1 MPTTQDPT
9 ASVVPPQTGSGDTVK
24 GAAEK
29 VGFFDNGIPPQ
40 LYSLWRTQVHRG
52 IRNWDCVGAAEAGTK
67 KWTDCW
73 EWAAGQPG
81 MAPRGQV
88 EYARE
93 EVKRHVRP
101 LCDDIAKQ
109 ARNSRQAMWE
119 MIYVAREAYRTEYS
133 EAPEIIEPPKWLLPD
148 VQELGVA
155 ATKAAYMPRSAKG
168 KASNTVVRA
177 TAESN
182 FERNR
187 RAARDR
193 A

>member
-1 MPTTQDPT
+1 
-9 ASVVPPQTGSGDTVK
+9 
-24 GAAEK
+24 
-29 VGFFDNGIPPQ
+29 
-40 LYSLWRTQVHRG
+40 
-52 IRNWDCVGAAEAGTK
+52 
-67 KWTDCW
+67 
-73 EWAAGQPG
+73 

-93 EVKRHVRP
+93 EVKRHVHT
-101 LCDDIAKQ
+101 LCDDIAKK

-119 MIYVAREAYRTEYS
+119 MIYVARAAYRAVYP
-133 EAPEIIEPPKWLLPD
+133 EAPEIIEPPKWPLPD
-148 VQELGVA
+148 VQELRVA
-155 ATKAAYMPRSAKG
+155 STKAAYMPRSPKG
-168 KASNTVVRA
+168 KASNALVRA